1 MNATVPF
8 VKMNGTHNEFV
19 IVDARETPL
28 DDPIAF
34 AQQICDPKHGFG
46 ADGLLL
52 ALKSATADVRMRIIN
67 ADGSEA
73 EMCGNGIRCLA
84 RYLDEHDGRGEAVVE
99 TIAGPI
105 ETRILSR
112 EPYMV
117 SEVMGVPQVGEPH
130 DVAGFRAT
138 PVDVG
143 NPHVVIFV
151 DDLAANDIHTI
162 GPRIERDP
170 RYPEGTNVHLVQVAG
185 DRLCVLHWERGA
197 GATAACGTGA
207 VACAAVAMTERGFRS
222 PVTLEVPGGTLR
234 VEWTPG
240 ERATLIGDAVVE
252 FSSTFG

>member
-8 VKMNGTHNEFV
+8 VKMNGTRNEFV
-19 IVDARETPL
+19 VVDGRETPL
-28 DDPIAF
+28 DDPVAF
-34 AQQICDPKHGFG
+34 AQHICDPTRGPG

-52 ALKSATADVRMRIIN
+52 ALDSATADVRMRIIN
-67 ADGSEA
+67 ADGSEP

-84 RYLDEHDGRGEAVVE
+84 RYLDEHDGRSAAVVE

-105 ETRILSR
+105 ATRILSR
-112 EPYMV
+112 EPYLV
-117 SEVMGVPQVGEPH
+117 SEVMGVPQIGAPH
-130 DVAGFRAT
+130 DIAGFRAT

-151 DDLAANDIHTI
+151 DDLAAIDVRVM

-170 RYPEGTNVHLVQVAG
+170 RYPEGTNVHFAQIAG
-185 DRLCVLHWERGA
+185 DRLRVLHWERGA

-207 VACAAVAMTERGFRS
+207 VSCAAVAIAQHGFVS
-222 PVTLEVPGGTLR
+222 PVNLDVPGGTLT
-234 VEWTPG
+234 VEWSAG